1 MKKDGVIFTISGG
14 IFIEYYN
21 QYLFSRRN
29 DDLQR
34 GNGLNSSRKTRKII
48 FVGTFSAK
56 YFFYLQIY
64 LSLQPLREMKRKTMA
79 P

>member
-1 MKKDGVIFTISGG
+1 V
-14 IFIEYYN
+14 
-21 QYLFSRRN
+21 LFSPLVVVFLLNIIINTYFRAEMMIM
-29 DDLQR
+29 QR